1 MAVDDDLIETDFGA
15 WEGLTF
21 AEAAERD
28 PELHRR
34 WLRDTST
41 EPPGGESF
49 DHVNQRVRQARDR
62 IVADHGGSTVLVVSH
77 VTPIKM
83 LLREALDAGPGILLP
98 AAPGPGVVE
107 HRRVLPRRRF
117 VGAAGE
123 SDRVSELEI
132 ASIRVVGHRGV
143 GSLACFRDWIG
154 AARRVLG
161 RRGHRRPATCDPRR
175 GSGNPEDSGAIVTS
189 WVRQPSWW
197 AGTLGAVGGYVF
209 QALALAHGSLLL
221 VQPLLVSS
229 LLFVLPLGARFSN
242 QHVRARDWCWAL
254 VLTAAL
260 TVFVLVGQPR
270 EGHYRP
276 PVPAWSV
283 ALVGSVPVV
292 IVCVLAARRTVG
304 RPRAMLLATAV
315 AVLLGMIAVLTKVS
329 THRLAVHGWHGL
341 LTVPAPYLL
350 VALAVAVTVLQ
361 QSAFHAGALQA
372 SVPIMLVGEP
382 VVAVLLGV
390 VILGEH
396 LVVRGAGALI
406 LALAVGAMTAATI
419 ALGRDSAPPAT
430 PVRSGGVVKDQARA
444 RSAHPSAR
452 RTGRGA
458 PPRPTSREPIAPA
471 GRGW

>member
-1 MAVDDDLIETDFGA
+1 VEWLASHALAIGSALLAAFWAAVGI
-15 WEGLTF
+15 
-21 AEAAERD
+21 
-28 PELHRR
+28 
-34 WLRDTST
+34 
-41 EPPGGESF
+41 
-49 DHVNQRVRQARDR
+49 VVRQRA
-62 IVADHGGSTVLVVSH
+62 IQGG
-77 VTPIKM
+77 
-83 LLREALDAGPGILLP
+83 A
-98 AAPGPGVVE
+98 
-107 HRRVLPRRRF
+107 
-117 VGAAGE
+117 
-123 SDRVSELEI
+123 
-132 ASIRVVGHRGV
+132 
-143 GSLACFRDWIG
+143 
-154 AARRVLG
+154 
-161 RRGHRRPATCDPRR
+161 
-175 GSGNPEDSGAIVTS
+175 GNPEDSGAIVTS

-197 AGTLGAVGGYVF
+197 AGPLGAVGGYVF

-242 QHVRARDWCWAL
+242 QHVRARDWYWAL
-254 VLTAAL
+254 VLTTAL

-283 ALVGSVPVV
+283 ALIGSVPVV
-292 IVCVLAARRTVG
+292 IVCVLAARRMVG

-329 THRLAVHGWHGL
+329 THRLAVRGWHGL

-350 VALAVAVTVLQ
+350 VVLAVAVTVLQ

-406 LALAVGAMTAATI
+406 LTLAVAAMTAATI
-419 ALGRDSAPPAT
+419 ALGRDTASSTT
-430 PVRSGGVVKDQARA
+430 PVADTTASIPLPASGVDG
-444 RSAHPSAR
+444 
-452 RTGRGA
+452 
-458 PPRPTSREPIAPA
+458 
-471 GRGW
+471 